1 MAVRNVHRR
10 ILPVSPKKAEALL
23 RSLASH
29 EDRMWPGDRWWPQRF
44 DGGLVPGSK
53 GGHGPV
59 KYMVESVAPRSVV
72 SRFPRRGWFRGTHR
86 FDVHAHP
93 SGSELVHTLEGRLHG
108 VGWLLWPLAVRWLHD
123 ALLEDVL
130 DRAESAAGT
139 PPATPARHSA
149 YVRFLRRR
157 WLRLPQSA

>member
-1 MAVRNVHRR
+1 MAKVLNVHRR
-10 ILPVSPKKAEALL
+10 VLPARGPAAEALL

-29 EDRMWPGDRWWPQRF
+29 EDRMWPGDKWWPQRF

-59 KYMVESVAPRSVV
+59 KYKVESVAPRHVV
-72 SRFPRRGWFRGTHR
+72 YRFPSKGWFRGTHAFHLR
-86 FDVHAHP
+86 DHP
-93 SGSELVHTLEGRLHG
+93 NGTELVHTLDGSTHG
-108 VGWLLWPLAVRWLHD
+108 IGLVLWPLLVRPLHD

-130 DRAESAAGT
+130 DRAERSAGRAPV
-139 PPATPARHSA
+139 PPANHSG

-157 WLRLPQSA
+157 WLKLG

>member
-10 ILPVSPKKAEALL
+10 VLSVPPEEAEALL

-29 EDRMWPGDRWWPQRF
+29 EDRLWPGDRWWPQRF
-44 DGGLVPGSK
+44 EGGLAPGAK

-59 KYMVESVAPRSVV
+59 KYKVESVAPRSVV
-72 SRFPRRGWFRGTHR
+72 YRFPSKGWFRGTHR
-86 FDVHAHP
+86 FDVVPHP
-93 SGSELVHTLEGRLHG
+93 KGSELVHTLEGTLHG
-108 VGWLLWPLAVRWLHD
+108 KGLLLWPGMVRPLHD

-130 DRAESAAGT
+130 DRAEAASGT
-139 PPATPARHSA
+139 PPARQAQHTP

-157 WLRLPQSA
+157 VLKLRQP